1 MTHDWNFEPDDDE
14 CEACAESGAEECECS
29 DPHEPDTIEEYYE

>member
-14 CEACAESGAEECECS
+14 CDICGLEECECA
-29 DPHEPDTIEEYYE
+29 DPYEPDTIAEYLGE